1 MKIFVINGTGGVGKD
16 TFVRLVEEYVTTYI
30 FSMAEKAK
38 QLAKEI
44 GWDGTKTERNR
55 KMLSD
60 LKLIIDDYNDG
71 NYKYISE
78 SIKSLENTNCAV
90 FVMAREKKDIER
102 FVNDFGAI
110 KVLVVRDSIKP
121 ITSNIAD
128 ANVHEINYD
137 CVINNNG
144 TLIDL
149 TYEALDFVKHYN
161 LG

>member
-1 MKIFVINGTGGVGKD
+1 MLNIWKSIASMIDVSKLKFQKK
-16 TFVRLVEEYVTTYI
+16 EE
-30 FSMAEKAK
+30 
-38 QLAKEI
+38 KEI

-78 SIKSLENTNCAV
+78 SVKDLGTENCAV
-90 FVMAREKKDIER
+90 FIMAREKKDVDR
-102 FVNDFGAI
+102 FVKDFGAT
-110 KVLVVRDSIKP
+110 KVLVVRDSVKP

-128 ANVHEINYD
+128 AKVREINYD

-149 TYEALDFVKHYN
+149 AHNAYDFVKHYE
-161 LG
+161 LI